1 MANTNLAEAVHTAT
15 YDVVLFTDELTG
27 HEEPLADVMQRLLT
41 GIDCTYVVVEEHGP
55 GGGWPVVEVTGRLDQ
70 LDRFHAKYNED
81 GWGPTDPPEPASKQA
96 DELAVHLPGGVDPRG

>member
-1 MANTNLAEAVHTAT
+1 MANTNIAETVHTAT
-15 YDVVLFTDELTG
+15 YDLVLFTKENG
-27 HEEPLADVMQRLLT
+27 EEETVAEVMQRLLV
-41 GIDCTYVVVEEHGP
+41 GIDCTYVVAQEVGP

-81 GWGPTDPPEPASKQA
+81 GWPTDPPTPPSQQA